1 MHRSRPWRRR
11 QNIHD
16 DWLYRDEL
24 HFIAEVVGWLW
35 LLTAQN
41 TWRGSPGSTVS
52 CIEAFILYF
61 VFLVFFVDISFWCRR
76 RWGGGGEGVGKWG
89 AKRWW
94 AEKGIR
100 LRTMN
105 DHTRSGYP

>member
-1 MHRSRPWRRR
+1 MHRSRPR

-16 DWLYRDEL
+16 DWLYRDGL
-24 HFIAEVVGWLW
+24 HFIAEVFGWLW
-35 LLTAQN
+35 LLTSQD

-52 CIEAFILYF
+52 CIEAFILSLS
-61 VFLVFFVDISFWCRR
+61 FLLIFRFGVV
-76 RWGGGGEGVGKWG
+76 GGEGVGKRG

-100 LRTMN
+100 LRTIN
-105 DHTRSGYP
+105 DHACSGYR

>member
-1 MHRSRPWRRR
+1 MHRSRRR

-16 DWLYRDEL
+16 DWLYRDGL
-24 HFIAEVVGWLW
+24 HFIAEVFGCLW
-35 LLTAQN
+35 LLTSQD

-61 VFLVFFVDISFWCRR
+61 VFIVFFVDISFWCS
-76 RWGGGGEGVGKWG
+76 GGGGEGAGKRG

-100 LRTMN
+100 LRTIN
-105 DHTRSGYP
+105 DHACSGYP

>member
-1 MHRSRPWRRR
+1 MHRSRPR

-16 DWLYRDEL
+16 DWLYRDGL
-24 HFIAEVVGWLW
+24 HFIAEVFGCLW
-35 LLTAQN
+35 LLTSQD

-52 CIEAFILYF
+52 RTEAFILSLS
-61 VFLVFFVDISFWCRR
+61 FLLIFRFGVV
-76 RWGGGGEGVGKWG
+76 GGEGVGKRG

-100 LRTMN
+100 LRTIN
-105 DHTRSGYP
+105 DHACSGYP